1 CRHWISR
8 VFFVVLHSLYFE
20 GRGIATLQMQCGE
33 NKVRIAEKHQFSQD
47 RRIPFSP
54 QCFQL
59 GENLS
64 QETCRP
70 KEAVS
75 EAEMVIS
82 AGLRECGTESSV
94 KISSAGTLKGL
105 KSKFEFNV
113 TDKRQKMQK
122 VSREPL
128 SLTWVPMTS
137 TVSVFGLQHF
147 SLHILADVCTSQ
159 CSSTPVEALMHPPV
173 TVYVDSC
180 VFITNQGCHLMATLK
195 QSLHSKLEQT
205 CFFHRPTFSL
215 EGDSELCECCSNLS
229 AGDTRLS
236 WRQVGHPFTNT
247 IYIIVEVV
255 FTSCSKCN
263 IVSVVLVCSG
273 IC

>member
-8 VFFVVLHSLYFE
+8 VFFVVLHNLYFE
-20 GRGIATLQMQCGE
+20 GRGIASYQGGGE
-33 NKVRIAEKHQFSQD
+33 GGIYISRLFTCWKVFPGQT
-47 RRIPFSP
+47 FSP

-64 QETCRP
+64 QESSCRP

-82 AGLRECGTESSV
+82 AGLRECETESSV
-94 KISSAGTLKGL
+94 KISS
-105 KSKFEFNV
+105 
-113 TDKRQKMQK
+113 QK

-128 SLTWVPMTS
+128 SLTW
-137 TVSVFGLQHF
+137 HF

-159 CSSTPVEALMHPPV
+159 CSSTVYQQGEAVLLEARVEALMHPPV
-173 TVYVDSC
+173 YVDSC
-180 VFITNQGCHLMATLK
+180 VATLKPDPLSLQGYSCHLMATLK
-195 QSLHSKLEQT
+195 QSLKKT

-215 EGDSELCECCSNLS
+215 EGDSDLCECCSNLS

-247 IYIIVEVV
+247 IYTIIEVI

-263 IVSVVLVCSG
+263 IVSVLLVCSG

>member
-1 CRHWISR
+1 M
-8 VFFVVLHSLYFE
+8 YFPPQPLKKLFK
-20 GRGIATLQMQCGE
+20 ALQMQCGE

-64 QETCRP
+64 QESSCRP

-82 AGLRECGTESSV
+82 AGLRECGTE
-94 KISSAGTLKGL
+94 K
-105 KSKFEFNV
+105 
-113 TDKRQKMQK
+113 QK

-147 SLHILADVCTSQ
+147 SLHIMADVCTSQ
-159 CSSTPVEALMHPPV
+159 CGSTVYQQGEAVLLEARVEALMHPPV

-180 VFITNQGCHLMATLK
+180 VATLKPHPLSLHSYRFITNHTCLMDSLLPDSPSTFYHSSIQMFISCHLMATLK
-195 QSLHSKLEQT
+195 QSLHSKLEKT
-205 CFFHRPTFSL
+205 CFFHRPIFSF
-215 EGDSELCECCSNLS
+215 LS
-229 AGDTRLS
+229 CGA
-236 WRQVGHPFTNT
+236 P
-247 IYIIVEVV
+247 EE
-255 FTSCSKCN
+255 
-263 IVSVVLVCSG
+263 
-273 IC
+273 